1 MPAYWHIGGM
11 CDRLVE
17 TIEMSNQS
25 WLSVTVRQCVAVCRS
40 VSQCAAVT
48 AVSVRR
54 KKGTDSDSNCT
65 INVPLQ

>member
-25 WLSVTVRQCVAVCRS
+25 WLSVTVRQCRS